1 MATQIKLQEPILDS
15 GISSINYFTGRL
27 LTASDLSREKA
38 ANREADRRLGR
49 ALGEGVAYGL
59 EVRPSPESKID
70 TPVLQIEP
78 GLSVNRAGQTLSLR
92 NRTDLTLVR
101 QAEAGA
107 SGSSLFTEC
116 QPIQTGTY
124 IAGQGV
130 YLLTIAPAERREGR
144 ALVSGLGNEAA
155 SCNTDTII
163 ESVQFRLIQ
172 IDSFLD
178 QNELQDERLLRNR
191 LAYRCFG
198 ATQTRA
204 FPGNPFSPPLDRYGL
219 LDELRKNVLTDCD
232 APLAVIYWTLS
243 GGIEFVDMWAVRR
256 GLTSR
261 ERDRRW
267 QWLTSDRRLSEAEA
281 EILQFED
288 QIRDI
293 LDTESG
299 VDGVV
304 ATDRFELLPP
314 VGWLPIKT
322 PAGLMTINNSSAS
335 SGFSTQ
341 VFFGTRASRE
351 LALLDAAQW
360 RSLFHDAL
368 CCEAVD
374 LRGKERLQL
383 YLIWENVQAVER
395 GAATQLTLAFASP
408 ALPYRGVARFGYAK
422 WDLSRVTP
430 SVI

>member
-1 MATQIKLQEPILDS
+1 MATLINLQEPILES

-59 EVRPSPESKID
+59 EVRPSPESKTD
-70 TPVLQIEP
+70 APLLRIEP
-78 GLSVNRAGQTLSLR
+78 GLAVNRMGQTLSLR
-92 NRTDLTLVR
+92 DATDLTLIR
-101 QAEAGA
+101 KAEAGA
-107 SGSSLFTEC
+107 SGSSLFIEC

-130 YLLTIAPAERREGR
+130 YLLTIAPAESRKGR

-178 QNELQDERLLRNR
+178 QNELQDEILLRNR
-191 LAYRCFG
+191 MAYRCFG
-198 ATQTRA
+198 ANQTRA
-204 FPGNPFSPPLDRYGL
+204 FPSNPFSPPLDRYGL
-219 LDELRKNVLTDCD
+219 LDELRNTVLTDCD
-232 APLAVIYWTLS
+232 TPLAVIYWTLS
-243 GGIEFVDMWAVRR
+243 GGIEFVDMWAARR
-256 GLTSR
+256 RLTSR
-261 ERDRRW
+261 AHDNRW

-281 EILQFED
+281 GLLQFED

-304 ATDRFELLPP
+304 ATDRFEFLPP

-322 PAGLMTINNSSAS
+322 PTGLMTIKNSTVS

-368 CCEAVD
+368 SHEPVD
-374 LRGKERLQL
+374 LRGNERLRL
-383 YLIWENVQAVER
+383 YLIWENVQAVES
-395 GAATQLTLAFASP
+395 GAVTQLILVFASP
-408 ALPYRGVARFGYAK
+408 TLPYRGVARFGYSK
-422 WDLSRVTP
+422 WDLSRVAP